1 MRIFGIGIQE
11 LLVIFLICLMVF
23 GASRL
28 PEIGRALG
36 KTINEFK
43 KSMKDGAM
51 SGDDDQAKTK
61 PDSDNSK

>member
-1 MRIFGIGIQE
+1 MRFLGIGMQE
-11 LLVIFLICLMVF
+11 LLIILLICLIVF

-43 KSMKDGAM
+43 KSLKDGS
-51 SGDDDQAKTK
+51 SGEDDETK
-61 PDSDNSK
+61 PNQDSKKS

>member
-1 MRIFGIGIQE
+1 MRFLGIGMQE
-11 LLVIFLICLMVF
+11 LLVIFLICLLVF

-43 KSMKDGAM
+43 KSMKEGS
-51 SGDDDQAKTK
+51 SGESDETE
-61 PDSDNSK
+61 PDSKDKKS

>member
-1 MRIFGIGIQE
+1 MGFMGIGMQE
-11 LLVIFLICLMVF
+11 LLVILLICLLVF

-43 KSMKDGAM
+43 KGLKEGA
-51 SGDDDQAKTK
+51 DDTK
-61 PDSDNSK
+61 PGPDSK